1 MKLVLTVL
9 ALICIAAPAARADD
23 EIATAPAAKAAP
35 AKSKKASK
43 KAVKADD
50 AKPAEKKSE
59 TAPPKKVTKDDGLVI
74 EDLKVGTGMEAK
86 EGSRVKVHYKGTFM
100 NGKVFDQNVSEPV
113 EKVEP
118 FTLDAGHLIAG
129 WVEGIPGM
137 KVGGKRKLMVPFK
150 LAYGEGG
157 TPDGSIPPRADL
169 NFEVELLKVE

>member
-1 MKLVLTVL
+1 MKLILTVL
-9 ALICIAAPAARADD
+9 ALICLAGPLARAEDEAITAAPH
-23 EIATAPAAKAAP
+23 AKTMKAK
-35 AKSKKASK
+35 KSKKV
-43 KAVKADD
+43 VKADE
-50 AKPAEKKSE
+50 AKPAETK
-59 TAPPKKVTKDDGLVI
+59 TVAALPKKVTKDSGLVI
-74 EDLKVGTGMEAK
+74 DDLKVGSGMEAK

-100 NGKVFDQNVSEPV
+100 NGKVFDQNVNEPI
-113 EKVEP
+113 EKIEP
-118 FTLDAGHLIAG
+118 FTLDTGHLIAG